1 MSSDKVFGKL
11 ASGEIKT
18 EVGQTYRLE
27 DVVKAHQDFEA
38 GKTRGSTLIMP

>member
-1 MSSDKVFGKL
+1 LG
-11 ASGEIKT
+11 SGEIKT
-18 EVGQTYRLE
+18 EVGQTYKLE